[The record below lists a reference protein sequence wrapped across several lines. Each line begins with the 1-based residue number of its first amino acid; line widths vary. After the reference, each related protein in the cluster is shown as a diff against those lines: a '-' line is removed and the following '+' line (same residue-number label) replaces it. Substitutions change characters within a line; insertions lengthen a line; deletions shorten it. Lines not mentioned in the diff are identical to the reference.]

1 MKLTDASLFD
11 LLETKND
18 GAVCFNERRALILD
32 VDLLRDLR
40 LKLVEHHGVIAA
52 SKMLWSFS
60 YANGLR
66 DAGVVKKDF
75 DKNNRKDWLNAGAE
89 LLELR
94 GWAKIAILA
103 SEFEADNAGAQ
114 NYIEIEWDNSWEVC
128 CDNSEIEPQKWQACW
143 AVAGYLSGYASAIA
157 GKNVFV
163 IETECHGRGDRKCRA
178 IAKSD
183 WTDADEVT
191 AEILERIDAESPED
205 FNLDE
210 ALAEVTP
217 ITDRIRELVAQL
229 EARDAEIQSL
239 QMQVHYLQEST
250 GENPIEEMIG
260 KSAAYKKALKIAR
273 TAASSPDTTVLIEG
287 ETGTGKELF
296 ARYIHRQSPL
306 ANRPLITVNC
316 AALPASLVESELF
329 GHEKGAFT
337 GAAQRKPGRFEI
349 ADGGTIFLDEIGELP
364 LETQAKFLR
373 VLQEGEFERLGGTQT
388 IKVKVRVIAA
398 TNRNLEELVGE
409 GKFRS
414 DLYFRLNVFPV
425 SLPSLRE
432 RASDIPLL
440 IDFYTQKFRRNF
452 NKPITGLSQASIDAL
467 KNYAFPGNIRELRHL
482 VERAV
487 LLSENST
494 LEIDLPLQKQD
505 LSLNSSNGTRNL
517 KTLEAMER
525 DYIEVVLQ
533 RTRGTIA
540 GKGGAAEIL
549 DLPPSTLRSRMKKL
563 GIK

>member
-1 MKLTDASLFD
+1 MKLKKANLFD
-11 LLETKND
+11 LLETGNK
-18 GAVCFNERRALILD
+18 GEVCFNERRALIFD

-40 LKLVEHHGVIAA
+40 LKLVEKHGVTAA
-52 SKMLWSFS
+52 SKMIWSFS
-60 YANGLR
+60 YANGFR
-66 DAGVVKKDF
+66 DAGIVKADY
-75 DKNNRKDWLNAGAE
+75 DKKSRGEWLDAGAE
-89 LLELR
+89 LMRLR
-94 GWAKIAILA
+94 GWANAVVLS
-103 SEFEADNAGAQ
+103 SEFEAEKEDAQ
-114 NYIEIEWDNSWEVC
+114 NYLQIEWNNSWEVGG
-128 CDNSEIEPQKWQACW
+128 DNSGHKPESWQACW
-143 AVAGYLSGYASAIA
+143 AASGYLSGFASAIA

-163 IETECHGRGDRKCRA
+163 IETECHGRGDEKCRA

-183 WTDADEVT
+183 WTNSDELT
-191 AEILERIDAESPED
+191 QQILERIDLDASEN
-205 FNLDE
+205 FNLGE
-210 ALAEVTP
+210 VLAEVTP
-217 ITDRIRELVAQL
+217 ITDQIRRLIAQL
-229 EARDAEIQSL
+229 EVRDAEIQNL

-260 KSAAYKKALKIAR
+260 KSAAYKKALKEAR
-273 TAASSPDTTVLIEG
+273 TVAVSSDTTVLIEG

-306 ANRPLITVNC
+306 ASRPLITVNC

-337 GAAQRKPGRFEI
+337 GAVQRKLGRFEI

-398 TNRNLEELVGE
+398 TNRNLEELVAD

-425 SLPSLRE
+425 SLPPLRE

-440 IDFYTQKFRRNF
+440 TDFYTQKFRRNF
-452 NKPITGLSQASIDAL
+452 NKPITALSQTSINGL

-487 LLSENST
+487 LLSQNST
-494 LEIDLPLQKQD
+494 LEIDLPLQKNA
-505 LSLNSSNGTRNL
+505 LSIDSINSGGRL

-533 RTRGTIA
+533 RTRGVVA

-549 DLPPSTLRSRMKKL
+549 GLPSSTLRSRMKKL

>member
-40 LKLVEHHGVIAA
+40 LKLVEHHGVTAA

-66 DAGVVKKDF
+66 DAGGVKAEKS
-75 DKNNRKDWLNAGAE
+75 RHEWLNAGAE
-89 LLELR
+89 LLALR
-94 GWAKIAILA
+94 GWAQIAILS
-103 SEFEADNAGAQ
+103 SEFENNKDGSQ
-114 NYIEIEWDNSWEVC
+114 NHIELEWNNSWEVY
-128 CDNSEIEPQKWQACW
+128 CDSADFKPESWQACY
-143 AVAGYLSGYASAIA
+143 AVAGYLSGFASAIA
-157 GKNVFV
+157 KKNVFV
-163 IETECHGRGDRKCRA
+163 IETECRGRGDKQCRA

-183 WTDADEVT
+183 WTDADDAT
-191 AEILERIDAESPED
+191 HEILARIDANSPDD

-217 ITDRIRELVAQL
+217 ITDRIRELIAQL
-229 EARDAEIQSL
+229 EARDAEIQNL
-239 QMQVHYLQEST
+239 QMQVHYLRESS
-250 GENPIEEMIG
+250 GDNPVEEMIG
-260 KSAAYKKALKIAR
+260 KSAAYKKALRIAR

-296 ARYIHRQSPL
+296 ARYVHRQSPL
-306 ANRPLITVNC
+306 AHRPLITVNC

-337 GAAQRKPGRFEI
+337 GAVQRKLGRFEI

-388 IKVKVRVIAA
+388 IKVKTRVIAA
-398 TNRNLEELVGE
+398 TNRNLEELVSE

-440 IDFYTQKFRRNF
+440 IDFYTQKFRRDF
-452 NKPITGLSQASIDAL
+452 NKPITALSQTSIDNL

-494 LEIDLPLQKQD
+494 LEIDLPLQKTD
-505 LSLNSSNGTRNL
+505 LALNSSNGIGRL
-517 KTLEAMER
+517 KTLDAMER
-525 DYIEVVLQ
+525 EYIEVVLQ
-533 RTRGTIA
+533 RTRGMIA

-563 GIK
+563 GIR